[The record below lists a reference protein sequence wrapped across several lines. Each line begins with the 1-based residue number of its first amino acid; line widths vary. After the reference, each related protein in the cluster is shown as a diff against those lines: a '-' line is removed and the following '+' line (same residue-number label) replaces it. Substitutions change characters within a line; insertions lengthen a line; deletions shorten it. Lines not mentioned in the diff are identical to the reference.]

1 MSPENDQT
9 VGNTMWIN
17 SGLCHNGADLGGLPR
32 CGLDETHDQ
41 AKLRDRIVREQQQQQ
56 LRQDECGTTRCGLGC
71 RSAVVRSRNTDLL
84 MESAEYLNETMKRP
98 LCRRNL
104 AKELDKEFTFKPEL
118 NQKSLKMASRSTRQ
132 EVPLVCRLTERRV
145 KANRQQEQS
154 GYTFAPRINPR
165 SIKLAQERA
174 ERMDEVC

>member
-1 MSPENDQT
+1 MRR
-9 VGNTMWIN
+9 MN
-17 SGLCHNGADLGGLPR
+17 SGLCRSGADLGSLPR
-32 CGLDETHDQ
+32 CGRLDETHEQ
-41 AKLRDRIVREQQQQQ
+41 AKLRDRIAKQH
-56 LRQDECGTTRCGLGC
+56 LRQGERVATRGRLCGLEC
-71 RSAVVRSRNTDLL
+71 RSAVVSSQNTDHL
-84 MESAEYLNETMKRP
+84 MESAEYFNETMKRP

-104 AKELDKEFTFKPEL
+104 ARELDKEFTFKPEL

-145 KANRQQEQS
+145 KPPANKPQEHS

-174 ERMDEVC
+174 EKIDEVC